1 MRETRR
7 GMIDKILSTHLYYL
21 IMAENSSDI
30 SKKIEKVMLNLCKQ
44 IFAVPACIIFSHNM
58 LYYD

>member
-1 MRETRR
+1 MRKTRR

-30 SKKIEKVMLNLCKQ
+30 SKKIEKVM
-44 IFAVPACIIFSHNM
+44 
-58 LYYD
+58 

>member
-1 MRETRR
+1 MQQLLKTDTVMRKTRR

-30 SKKIEKVMLNLCKQ
+30 SKKIEKVM
-44 IFAVPACIIFSHNM
+44 
-58 LYYD
+58 